1 MPATSPAPLTVPQ
14 MTHPDAG
21 QEPGPERQY
30 LPLRYEKVRLHI
42 RQNVW
47 KAAVTG
53 VSVAGILA
61 GFLSATGTVWPLLAY
76 IAVIG
81 AIGVLTLGVLGL
93 PGSPTE
99 YLMLWMRSRPPAQPG
114 GRPRQLELVPS
125 VAQGRGARLVLANKC
140 DDPVYGAGLRALL
153 GDSQPVII
161 MPSNPRDVGKPH
173 ELLYPMYVGGHSR
186 SRVKLDVRPAG
197 IPLPVIVF
205 ERELPEGAQDPD
217 HTLAIRDLVYVPELV
232 LALREAGACL
242 GTPVTW
248 PEHCI
253 DPMVIASHDVIVI
266 GGPDTNFWH
275 AALYEAAARE
285 FDLPGS
291 SIPLA
296 MGLRELRNGFPVFGS
311 RSMLVSL
318 HHPAGL
324 PQPEGGV
331 LEMDERLFPTFGM
344 ILACRNPFAA
354 AVGASRWCV
363 FVAGTRS
370 LGTSGAVLGLAA
382 ILRQMRGDPSLNFC
396 STTPTTRDGVHAQVA
411 AVLCRTAQVER
422 AMVRRDGMLLG
433 RGRHELAPVGLDPH
447 YSDTYLPAGIEYL
460 RYDGLRSAWQPLCA
474 IPEE

>member
-1 MPATSPAPLTVPQ
+1 
-14 MTHPDAG
+14 MTDPDAA
-21 QEPGPERQY
+21 PGRWY
-30 LPLRYEKVRLHI
+30 LSSRYEKARLRV
-42 RQNVW
+42 RQNLG
-47 KAAVTG
+47 KAAVSG

-61 GFLSATGTVWPLLAY
+61 GFMSASGTVWPLLAY
-76 IAVIG
+76 IAVIATVG
-81 AIGVLTLGVLGL
+81 AAALFVLSL
-93 PGSPTE
+93 PSSPAE
-99 YLMLWMRSRPPAQPG
+99 YLMLWIRREHHVQPP
-114 GRPRQLELVPS
+114 GRPRQLELVRP
-125 VAQGRGARLVLANKC
+125 VAKRSGARLVLANRC

-153 GDSQPVII
+153 GDSRPVII
-161 MPSNPRDVGKPH
+161 MPSNPRDVAKPH

-186 SRVKLDVRPAG
+186 SRVELDVRPAG
-197 IPLPVIVF
+197 IPLPVMVF

-217 HTLAIRDLVYVPELV
+217 HTLAIRDLVFVPELV

-275 AALYEAAARE
+275 AALYEAVSRQ
-285 FDLPGS
+285 FDVPGS

-296 MGLRELRNGFPVFGS
+296 MGLRELRNGFPVYGS

-318 HHPAGL
+318 HNPAGL
-324 PQPEGGV
+324 PKPEGGV

-354 AVGASRWCV
+354 AVGVSRWCV

-382 ILRQMRGDPSLNFC
+382 ILRQLRADPGLNFS
-396 STTPTTRDGVHAQVA
+396 STARTARDGVHARVA
-411 AVLCRTAQVER
+411 AVLTRTTQVER
-422 AMVRRDGMLLG
+422 AIVRRDGQILD
-433 RGRHELAPVGLDPH
+433 RGRHELAPVGLDPG
-447 YSDTYLPAGIEYL
+447 YSDTYLPTGIEYL
-460 RYDGLRSAWQPLCA
+460 EYDGLRSAWQPLCA
-474 IPEE
+474 IPET